1 VVVEEKAKRGRSHGL
16 ALLVLLAA
24 FVVRVGIQ
32 LWQLISPTSALPPF
46 EAWQSGTIPYWA
58 LLVSQVVIIVVSL
71 WLIAGLLRGTMK
83 PNVTVGRVITW
94 IGIAYF
100 IFAVGRFVAGFTVAR
115 DVPFLDDHLPGFF
128 HIVLASMVLIAG
140 DFYRGGERLIPAK
153 AIRQ

>member
-1 VVVEEKAKRGRSHGL
+1 MVVEEKAKRGRSHGL